1 MGEFLPGLPPGTR
14 APFAGVFPLSAVDR
28 RTLTVG
34 MSASGSK
41 SAFDRKGGLPSARS
55 VRASEG
61 MTANGMLRGG
71 GPRLDERPVRAGRLA
86 TPAGPASEIDP
97 LGDRQGVI
105 KLDTEVADRAVHLGM
120 TEQ

>member
-1 MGEFLPGLPPGTR
+1 MGCCEAAARAWTNDRLGL
-14 APFAGVFPLSAVDR
+14 
-28 RTLTVG
+28 
-34 MSASGSK
+34 
-41 SAFDRKGGLPSARS
+41 
-55 VRASEG
+55 
-61 MTANGMLRGG
+61 
-71 GPRLDERPVRAGRLA
+71 AGRLA